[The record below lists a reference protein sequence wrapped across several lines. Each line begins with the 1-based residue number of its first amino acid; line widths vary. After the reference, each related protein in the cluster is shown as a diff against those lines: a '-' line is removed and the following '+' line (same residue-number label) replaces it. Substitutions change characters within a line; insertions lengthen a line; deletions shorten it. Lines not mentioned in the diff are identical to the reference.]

1 MLVRRPAGYAFRR
14 VIPTYLRELM
24 RRRELWVTLDTND
37 KSLAKSRAC
46 APSLATGRL
55 YSGVHRLT
63 KELFQDINDSLR
75 ESVDDP
81 EALVMGG
88 VDIDPCAST

>member
-14 VIPTYLRELM
+14 VIPTHLRELM

-46 APSLATGRL
+46 AISLATDRL
-55 YSGVHRLT
+55 FSGVHRVT
-63 KELFQDINDSLR
+63 Q
-75 ESVDDP
+75 ESFRTS
-81 EALVMGG
+81 M
-88 VDIDPCAST
+88 IH